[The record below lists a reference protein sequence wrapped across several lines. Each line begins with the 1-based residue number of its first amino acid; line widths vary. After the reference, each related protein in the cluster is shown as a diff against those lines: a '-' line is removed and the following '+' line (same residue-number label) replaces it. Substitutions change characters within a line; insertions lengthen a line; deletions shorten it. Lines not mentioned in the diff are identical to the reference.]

1 MTRLELLGCERV
13 RAALHVHWNV
23 ERDDEAQLLATVI
36 VPSPRAAHA
45 FVHTPWGDGTGDDDL
60 DAHLVRRT
68 NAFLAHEQA
77 AAVAGQWRQEARRLW
92 VVA

>member
-13 RAALHVHWNV
+13 GSALHVHWNV
-23 ERDDEAQLLATVI
+23 DRDDEAQFLATVI

-45 FVHTPWGDGTGDDDL
+45 FVHTPWADGTGDVDL
-60 DAHLVRRT
+60 DDHLVRRT
-68 NAFLAHEQA
+68 NAFLAHAQA
-77 AAVAGQWRQEARRLW
+77 AEVAAQWRQEARRLW